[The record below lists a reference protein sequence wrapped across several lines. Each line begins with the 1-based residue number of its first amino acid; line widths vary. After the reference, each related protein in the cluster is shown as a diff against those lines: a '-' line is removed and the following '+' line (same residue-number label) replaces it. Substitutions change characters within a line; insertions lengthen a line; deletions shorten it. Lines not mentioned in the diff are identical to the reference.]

1 MTADKTDTVILVHE
15 TILQSWAHD
24 AGTFATIA
32 GLVAIGVFLDSTA
45 LQWIGAIMGFCA
57 VIARSSG
64 TVQRSRM
71 TVAQARIKLDE
82 IEARS

>member
-1 MTADKTDTVILVHE
+1 MTSDKTDTVILVHE
-15 TILQSWAHD
+15 TVLQSLARD

-32 GLVAIGVFLDSTA
+32 SLVAIGVFVDSAA
-45 LQWIGAIMGFCA
+45 LQWIGAIIGFCS

-64 TVQRSRM
+64 AMQRARM
-71 TVAQARIKLDE
+71 TVAQARTKLDE

>member
-1 MTADKTDTVILVHE
+1 MKSDDSDTVILVHE
-15 TILQSWAHD
+15 TILQSFARD

-32 GLVAIGVFLDSTA
+32 GLVAVGVFLDSTA

-57 VIARSSG
+57 VIARASG

-71 TVAQARIKLDE
+71 TVAQARTKLDE
-82 IEARS
+82 IEARP

>member
-1 MTADKTDTVILVHE
+1 MKSDDSDTVILVHE
-15 TILQSWAHD
+15 TILQSFARD

-32 GLVAIGVFLDSTA
+32 GLVVIGVFLDSTA

-82 IEARS
+82 IEARP